1 MKYASPYYRSIKKL
15 NRAPSNMNRL
25 CKDVEAWERKS
36 IKYKKKYK
44 TFDYTIMLDD
54 NVKIDEEI
62 FSKVEKIYLDFCREI
77 NDASKFNTMCKDY
90 DKYRDYFR
98 QNYPEY
104 SKEFF
109 REFEINWQVYYNK
122 YKKLCKA
129 ACPDKQMLANI
140 AVILCYEKYPS
151 KNKKFIW
158 KVANEGVL
166 LNIKRCNINLPMR
179 DDEGPLEY
187 LGKRYS
193 MMEVY
198 NLDK

>member
-1 MKYASPYYRSIKKL
+1 MSWDVENNSG
-15 NRAPSNMNRL
+15 L
-25 CKDVEAWERKS
+25 CKDVEIWEKKS

-44 TFDYTIMLDD
+44 TFDYTVM
-54 NVKIDEEI
+54 IDENVPMDKEI
-62 FSKVEKIYLDFCREI
+62 FAKVEKIYLDFCREI

-109 REFEINWQVYYNK
+109 SEFEINWQVYYNK

-140 AVILCYEKYPS
+140 AVLLCYEKYPS

-179 DDEGPLEY
+179 DDDGPLEY

-198 NLDK
+198 SLDK